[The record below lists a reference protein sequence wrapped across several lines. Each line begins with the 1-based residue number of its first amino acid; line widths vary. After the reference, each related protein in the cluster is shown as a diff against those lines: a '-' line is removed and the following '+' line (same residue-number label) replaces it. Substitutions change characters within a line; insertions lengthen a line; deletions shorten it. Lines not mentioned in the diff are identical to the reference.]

1 MSQRAH
7 VTSVEALEA
16 FRSRLI
22 VYMTQA
28 RSALEEVSA
37 DVVRTRV
44 WLENDQRLYWEK
56 ELRRRSREL
65 DEAQQALFSARISNL
80 KQESSMEELMVHR
93 AKRLLDEGVA
103 RHRVVKQWNREFEG
117 RVQPMVK
124 QMEKLHTILSNDLVL
139 ATTYLTQAMGTLAAY
154 AQVAPP
160 TGLAESTA
168 SPRSG
173 PGGGAGESQ
182 RAATPDPSAPQ
193 KRGTP

>member
-16 FRSRLI
+16 FRSKLI
-22 VYMTQA
+22 VYMGQA

-44 WLENDQRLYWEK
+44 WLENDQRAYWER

-93 AKRLLDEGVA
+93 ARRSLDEGVA
-103 RHRVVKQWNREFEG
+103 RQRVVKQWNREFEN

-139 ATTYLTQAMGTLAAY
+139 AAAYLAQAMTTLAAY

-160 TGLAESTA
+160 AAVAESASSTRDRQGGAADATA
-168 SPRSG
+168 SAAPEA
-173 PGGGAGESQ
+173 PGRKEG
-182 RAATPDPSAPQ
+182 
-193 KRGTP
+193 GTP

>member
-7 VTSVEALEA
+7 VTSVDALEA
-16 FRSRLI
+16 FRSKLI
-22 VYMTQA
+22 VYMGQA

-44 WLENDQRLYWEK
+44 WLENDQRAYWER

-93 AKRLLDEGVA
+93 ARRSLDEGVA
-103 RHRVVKQWNREFEG
+103 RQRVVKQWNREFEN

-139 ATTYLTQAMGTLAAY
+139 AVAYLAQAMTTLAAY

-160 TGLAESTA
+160 VTVAEPAA
-168 SPRSG
+168 SSRDRQ
-173 PGGGAGESQ
+173 GGAAD
-182 RAATPDPSAPQ
+182 AAASAAPDAPGR
-193 KRGTP
+193 KEDGTP